1 MNNIYIEKSEEYL
14 RIVNLG
20 SKGNIE
26 LCFMQRHDPSPK
38 IGNIF
43 LGTIE
48 NVSDRTKGYF
58 IDIGLSRN
66 TYMPKEKAHKRLKMG
81 EYVLVEVIKEEIG
94 QKGAVVTSKISIGGN
109 FLVISRGSGR
119 SLFSKKIRDKNFKE
133 NYKDMFKN
141 NYIDLIFRG
150 ASEKATSD
158 EISAEYEHLNKIY
171 DSILNKEQFSTKRGL
186 VYESHGALKECMSTL
201 QLDKEFKYIVNDRE
215 IEEYIKSYI
224 SRLGERFRSNFTVS
238 FENNSSLFEK
248 YGLEEKIFDFRCK
261 KIDLKLG
268 GNIII
273 DRKEALTIIDIN
285 SGSEN
290 NLNNNIRNSDI
301 NYECAKIIP
310 NLIISRNLSGI
321 IIIDFINMKS
331 SDQNQ
336 KLINEI
342 KHGFRNDRNK
352 VEIHD
357 LDKLGLLHLTRERRG
372 RCIYEYLDEIYFD
385 KFTEVNRIKFSYIK
399 FYIKNKVRFLE
410 IQKNMS
416 VTLEIPQIY
425 QQDIDSDIEDFLLS
439 VNLNFYKVN
448 IIYKEKIDRIRIL
461 KNII

>member
-1 MNNIYIEKSEEYL
+1 MNDIYIEKSQEYL
-14 RIVNLG
+14 RIVNVG
-20 SKGNIE
+20 PDGDIE
-26 LCFMQRHDPSPK
+26 LCFIQKYDPSPK

-58 IDIGLSRN
+58 LDIGLSRN
-66 TYMPKEKAHKRLKMG
+66 AYMPKEKAHRELKKG
-81 EYVLVEVIKEEIG
+81 EYVLVEIIKEEIG
-94 QKGAVVTSKISIGGN
+94 QKGAVVTSRISVGGN
-109 FLVISRGSGR
+109 FIVISRGNGR
-119 SLFSKKIRDKNFKE
+119 RIFSKKIRDNSFKE
-133 NYKDMFKN
+133 NYRDMFTNK
-141 NYIDLIFRG
+141 YMDLIFRG
-150 ASEKATSD
+150 ASEKATID
-158 EISAEYEHLNKIY
+158 EISIEYEYINKIY
-171 DSILNKEQFSTKRGL
+171 ESILNKEQFSTKRGL

-201 QLDKEFKYIVNDRE
+201 KLDRSYRYVLNDKEF
-215 IEEYIKSYI
+215 EEYVKSYI
-224 SRLGERFRSNFTVS
+224 NRLGERFRDNFTVS
-238 FENNSSLFEK
+238 FENSISLFEK
-248 YGLEEKIFDFRCK
+248 YGLEEKILDFRCK
-261 KIDLKLG
+261 KINLESG

-290 NLNNNIRNSDI
+290 NQNNNIKNSDI

-310 NLIISRNLSGI
+310 KLIISRNLSGI

-336 KLINEI
+336 RVINEI
-342 KHGFRNDRNK
+342 KRGFRNDRNK

-357 LDKLGLLHLTRERRG
+357 FDKLGLLHLTRERRG
-372 RCIYEYLDEIYFD
+372 RCIYEHLDEIYFD

-399 FYIKNKVRFLE
+399 FYIKNKVRLLE

-416 VTLEIPQIY
+416 VTLEIPYIY
-425 QQDIDSDIEDFLLS
+425 QGDIESNVDEFLLS
-439 VNLNFYKVN
+439 VNLNSYRVN
-448 IIYKEKIDRIRIL
+448 IIYKEKVDRIRIL